1 MSNGTTKVR
10 LLSNVP
16 FNVSYNNVRDFE
28 NVSEQLSYF
37 LQFKKYEIDNNTYQ
51 RVNKNSIQLEIS
63 YDEMLEVNYLMFQ
76 NEENGKWYYAF
87 ITNYTYISPNVTRI
101 DYQIDVFQTYLFEM
115 EFKTSYIERRHTRRF
130 DDDGFPVINTLEEGL
145 DYGSDYQIVDMQKFE
160 QCENTIWCVVISK
173 VALESIPT
181 FKYGGSTIGGIQTPL
196 YFYILPLDITTGN
209 SLTISVNGGGAMP
222 FNPLSDLFNLFSTN
236 ADFVGSIVTMYYT
249 SYVPLPVTRVG
260 NIINVPSGFIDRVSV
275 GGYYFPKVLNFQ
287 NITRNIH
294 VYDNIY
300 SNFPKYTESKL
311 YMYPYSICEISDM
324 SGNTFT
330 MKMENLTR
338 VDNTKA
344 LDLGI
349 MTCIGFVPKTA
360 IYPMYYLNNTNFLMG
375 AILDYGI
382 INTETSDI
390 PIVDD
395 YTATYMQSNRNTINT
410 TNKYAMDNAIRSVSQ
425 NNANN
430 RLQNAVITREE
441 QYNQTEAGLSMLG
454 NALSADFGGMLS
466 SGYNM
471 IKSYDL
477 AEANRAGINMNN
489 AFQNKNI
496 MINAE
501 QQIGLTQAKLQ
512 DINNVPPTVS
522 NLGNNAMFNL
532 TNKINGVYVML
543 KTIKPEYRE
552 RLTNYFKMFG
562 YRVNSLEVPK
572 LRYRESYNYIKTVN
586 VNIVG
591 NIPEMYLETIK
602 GIFDRGLTIWHID
615 DIGNYNL
622 DNEEV

>member
-1 MSNGTTKVR
+1 MNNGTTKVR

-28 NVSEQLSYF
+28 NANEQLSYF
-37 LQFKKYEIDNNTYQ
+37 LQFKKYELDNNTYQ
-51 RVNKNSIQLEIS
+51 RVNKNSIQLEIT

-130 DDDGFPVINTLEEGL
+130 DDNGFPVINTLEEGL

-173 VALESIPT
+173 VALESIPS

-196 YFYILPLDITTGN
+196 YFYILPIDITTGN

-249 SYVPLPVTRVG
+249 SYVPLPVTRSG
-260 NIINVPSGFIDRVSV
+260 NIINVPSGFIDRVSI

-287 NITRNIH
+287 NITRNLH

-300 SNFPKYTESKL
+300 SNFPKYSESKL

-360 IYPMYYLNNTNFLMG
+360 IYPMYYLNNTNFLDG

-410 TNKYAMDNAIRSVSQ
+410 TNKYAMDNALRTVSQ

-477 AEANRAGINMNN
+477 AEANRAGVNMNN

-532 TNKINGVYVML
+532 CNKINGVYIML

-591 NIPEMYLETIK
+591 NIPEMYLEAIK
-602 GIFDRGLTIWHID
+602 GIFDRGLTIWHVD

-622 DNEEV
+622 NNEEV

>member
-28 NVSEQLSYF
+28 SVDEQLSYF

-76 NEENGKWYYAF
+76 NEENGKWFYAF

-115 EFKTSYIERRHTRRF
+115 EFKTSYIERRHTKRF
-130 DDDGFPVINTLEEGL
+130 DDKGFPVINTLEEGL
-145 DYGSDYQIVDMQKFE
+145 DYGSDYEIVDMKKFE
-160 QCENTIWCVVISK
+160 QCENTIWAVIISK
-173 VALESIPT
+173 VALESLPA
-181 FKYGGSTIGGIQTPL
+181 FKYGGTTIGGIQTPL
-196 YFYILPLDITTGN
+196 YFYILPIDITTGE
-209 SLTISVNGGGAMP
+209 SLSINVNNTTDMP
-222 FNPLSDLFNLFSTN
+222 FSPLSDMFKIFSTN
-236 ADFVGSIVTMYYT
+236 EDFIGTIVTMYYT
-249 SYVPLPVTRVG
+249 SYVPLPVERKGDT
-260 NIINVPSGFIDRVSV
+260 IHVPYGFINRVAID
-275 GGYYFPKVLNFQ
+275 GNYFPKVLNFQ
-287 NITRNIH
+287 NITRQLH

-300 SNFPKYTESKL
+300 KNFPKYSESKL

-349 MTCIGFVPKTA
+349 MSCIGFVPKTA
-360 IYPMYYLNNTNFLMG
+360 IYPMYYLNNTNFLDSTV
-375 AILDYGI
+375 IDYGI

-390 PIVDD
+390 PIIDD

-410 TNKYAMDNAIRSVSQ
+410 TNKYTMDNALRTVSQ

-430 RLQNAVITREE
+430 RLQNAVITKEE

-454 NALSADFGGMLS
+454 DALSLDFGGALS

-477 AEANRAGINMNN
+477 AEGKRAGINMNN

-512 DINNVPPTVS
+512 DINNIPPTIS

-532 TNKINGVYVML
+532 TNKINGVYIML

-591 NIPEMYLETIK
+591 NIPEMYLEAIK
-602 GIFDRGLTIWHID
+602 GIFDRGLTIWHVD

-622 DNEEV
+622 ENEEV

>member
-28 NVSEQLSYF
+28 NVGEQLTYF

-51 RVNKNSIQLEIS
+51 RVNKNTIQLEIS

-130 DDDGFPVINTLEEGL
+130 DKNGFPVINTLEEGL
-145 DYGSDYQIVDMQKFE
+145 DYGTDYEIVDMKKFE
-160 QCENTIWCVVISK
+160 QCKNTIWCVIISK
-173 VALESIPT
+173 IALESIPA
-181 FKYGGSTIGGIQTPL
+181 FKYGGSTVGGIQTPL
-196 YFYILPLDITTGN
+196 YFYILPIDITTGA
-209 SLTISVNGGGAMP
+209 SLSINVNNTSDMP

-236 ADFVGSIVTMYYT
+236 EDFVGSIVTMYYT
-249 SYVPLPVTRVG
+249 SYVPLPVTRQG
-260 NIINVPSGFIDRVSV
+260 NTIHVPSGFINRVNID
-275 GGYYFPKVLNFQ
+275 GYYFPKVLNFQ
-287 NITRNIH
+287 NVTRNLH

-300 SNFPKYTESKL
+300 SNFPDYSESKL

-454 NALSADFGGMLS
+454 NALSLDFGGALS

-477 AEANRAGINMNN
+477 REANRAGVNMNN

-591 NIPEMYLETIK
+591 NIPEMYLEAIK
-602 GIFDRGLTIWHID
+602 GIFDRGLTIWHVD

-622 DNEEV
+622 NNEEV